1 MNLYEYYLY
10 NLELGVPIAFC
21 TKEDLLFALLNRLMN
36 EKEASASAISQ
47 RRLFQE
53 IKSDKLE
60 PIDLLPDKVEAYISK
75 IEPTKCG
82 KLVKELGYLLPLI
95 KFDDIKCTIDEDTGD
110 KEYQWPALGHLRRVR
125 RKQACTEILH
135 PLEAPPKKRKKVKK
149 KNASE
154 DIVLEIL
161 LGSVTE
167 IDSILN
173 ESNKTEVAARRTKL
187 LELMSSGNL
196 QMEKRMLP
204 GRPAKSQTEIDE
216 WIKLDNG
223 NGWWP
228 THYFEKQSTEYR
240 EKELELS
247 LDEEWGPMRKH
258 LLEAFRDAKHYQEEE
273 SIITAFKGYGA
284 VIVCPESDQ
293 VVSRSF
299 NEWSAKLQEGYAKNE
314 DQKKLLLGNPLNT
327 PAMLAIQGVSRI
339 ERQLASGKEMDSDS
353 FKNGQYLCTGYDVYL
368 SKEPGVFESMA
379 LVHSRVRRVIFCMI
393 NKDDG
398 GLGGTGSAASVHE
411 LPGTNHRFRAFKCI
425 IDRDDEIYK
434 IYQDVLIYKQLF

>member
-1 MNLYEYYLY
+1 MN
-10 NLELGVPIAFC
+10 
-21 TKEDLLFALLNRLMN
+21 K
-36 EKEASASAISQ
+36 KEASTSATISQ

-53 IKSDKLE
+53 IVSEKLE

-75 IEPTKCG
+75 IDPKKCG
-82 KLVKELGYLLPLI
+82 KLLKELGYLLPLV
-95 KFDDIKCTIDEDTGD
+95 KFDDNKCTVDQHTGE
-110 KEYQWPALGHLRRVR
+110 KEYKWPALGHLRRVR
-125 RKQACTEILH
+125 RKQACTETLH
-135 PLEAPPKKRKKVKK
+135 PSEADDDEQNNEPPKKRKKVRK

-154 DIVLEIL
+154 GLELEIL
-161 LGSVTE
+161 IGSVPE
-167 IDSILN
+167 IDSILD
-173 ESNKTEVAARRTKL
+173 ESNKSEVATRRTKL
-187 LELMSSGNL
+187 LELISSSNL
-196 QMEKRMLP
+196 QMEKRMIP
-204 GRPAKSQTEIDE
+204 GRPAKSQTELDE

-228 THYFEKQSTEYR
+228 TLFFERQSTEYR

-258 LLEAFRDAKHYQEEE
+258 LLEAMRDAKHYQKEE
-273 SIITAFKGYGA
+273 SIITAFQGCGA
-284 VIVCPESDQ
+284 IIVCPESDQ

-299 NEWSAKLQEGYAKNE
+299 DEWSAKLQEGHAKNE
-314 DQKKLLLGNPLNT
+314 DQKELLLGNPLNT

-339 ERQLASGKEMDSDS
+339 ERQLASGKGMDSDS

-398 GLGGTGSAASVHE
+398 GLGGTGSAVSVHE
-411 LPGTNHRFRAFKCI
+411 LPGTNHRFRAFKCS
-425 IDRDDEIYK
+425 IDSDDEIFQN
-434 IYQDVLIYKQLF
+434 YQDVLCTNSS